1 MLDPMK
7 PSILRNRIPLVVLL
21 AVATLLGGCLSSGP
35 SDQGGIGR
43 AVSWSKLP
51 GWQQDHPA
59 QAWPALLSECKVMP
73 QRDPRWTDIC
83 ADAHLLG
90 TPDDEIARAFFETR
104 FVPHVVRNDD
114 GTREGMVTGYYEPL
128 LQGSRVR
135 TSVYRYPVYAR
146 PKNLLVVDL
155 GSLYDDLKG
164 LRLRGRLVDGD
175 RVVPY
180 FSREQIEDGK
190 GDVEAKEIAWV
201 KDPIGLFFL
210 HIQGSGRIQLRDG
223 TTLAVNYADQN
234 GHPYVAIG
242 RYLIDKG
249 YIKKEDLSMQS
260 IRQWLETNP
269 DQAEDLMMTNPSY
282 VFFTAHPADGDG
294 PPGSLHVPLTAE
306 RSIAVDPG
314 YIPLGSP
321 VWVDTTLPADPGD
334 KEGTPEKYQRLTF
347 AQDTGG
353 AISGA
358 VRADLFWGMGARAED
373 YAGRMRQPGEL
384 YVLVPAQRTLNEP
397 AAPPAAA
404 PSTATPTVPPSATTV
419 QADADASRQADP
431 PNESP

>member
-1 MLDPMK
+1 MLDSMM
-7 PSILRNRIPLVVLL
+7 PSFPRNRISLL
-21 AVATLLGGCLSSGP
+21 ALLLVAVVIGGCVSGP
-35 SDQGGIGR
+35 SGEGAIGR
-43 AVSWSKLP
+43 AVSWSELP
-51 GWQQDHPA
+51 GWHKGDPA
-59 QAWPALLSECKVMP
+59 QAWPALMSECKVMP
-73 QRDPRWTDIC
+73 KRDPQWTDIC
-83 ADAHLLG
+83 ADANLLG

-114 GTREGMVTGYYEPL
+114 GTREGMITGYYEPL

-146 PKNLLVVDL
+146 PKDLVVVDL
-155 GSLYDDLKG
+155 SSLYNDLKG
-164 LRLRGRLVDGD
+164 MRLRGRLVDGD

-180 FSREQIEDGK
+180 YSRKQIEDGK

-210 HIQGSGRIQLRDG
+210 HIQGSGRIRLRDG
-223 TTLAVNYADQN
+223 TVLAVNYADQN

-242 RYLIDKG
+242 RYLVDKG
-249 YIKKEDLSMQS
+249 YIQKDNLSMQS
-260 IRQWLETNP
+260 IRQWLENNP

-282 VFFTAHPADGDG
+282 VFFTAHPADGNG
-294 PPGSLHVPLTAE
+294 PPGSLQVPLTPE
-306 RSIAVDPG
+306 RSIAVDPD
-314 YIPLGSP
+314 YIPLGLP

-334 KEGTPEKYQRLTF
+334 KPAKYQHLTF

-358 VRADLFWGMGARAED
+358 VRADLFWGMGARAES
-373 YAGRMRQPGEL
+373 YAGRMRQAGEL
-384 YVLVPAQRTLNEP
+384 YVLVPKQRTLNEP

-404 PSTATPTVPPSATTV
+404 PSPATSAATPAASPAPSRAEAKTGKHLPE
-419 QADADASRQADP
+419 DP
-431 PNESP
+431 WQ